1 MATVVKTYTENLN
14 GSANGSTWTWSASGN
29 TLPEITANSDT
40 VELSSP
46 PAYVTAQYVPPNGI
60 SKDRGIAGIY
70 FSVKRGSANLDDLLY
85 ELDNSSTNW
94 TGGSRE
100 LDPTSV
106 VTIDTDEL
114 FDSSN
119 STDRSV
125 TIDFLAHQ
133 YQGRS
138 WKASGSG
145 RQYENFTNVAFP
157 AEQVSSQ
164 IVTLDAPPS
173 FDCTDP
179 GGAYAPGGTYSVT
192 VSDLE
197 AQYGGSITSV
207 VLNVGGITD
216 SSSSGGALSVSLP
229 ASGTYTPTVTVT
241 DSRGQETVKSLS
253 AISIRNDYIYVSEV
267 AALRTDSTGK
277 SSDDGIYACVKAKFT
292 YANATP
298 SAPTVYAD
306 NTATSTTWYRTW
318 SASSGYSNQVSD
330 WSSVTSGTL
339 LYGKITGQTFNK
351 DNSYIIGVKPAA
363 TSSAGSITG
372 STITAF
378 LAQQFFLIAGR
389 AGGHALGIGQK
400 PTKDDILQ
408 IGMGTEIFG
417 SLKVNNNQ
425 GTLTSL
431 IDLFYPVGSYYETSD
446 GNFDPNVVWGGTWIE
461 DSVGKVLVGYGTDY
475 TVDGGAASRTV
486 PLPQHK
492 HESNSFSV
500 SVSGTA
506 AYGGLHKHTIYT
518 EYVQDTKANTGNGYR
533 TKPESSDTST
543 STDISS
549 MLDGGEHSHS
559 VSATG
564 TASGDTSNAG
574 TNGASISVMQ
584 PYKVVNRWHR
594 TA

>member
-1 MATVVKTYTENLN
+1 MATVVKTYKESLS

-29 TLPEITANSDT
+29 SLPEITANSDT
-40 VELSSP
+40 IELSSS
-46 PAYVTAQYVPPNGI
+46 PAYVTAQYAPPSGI
-60 SKDRGIAGIY
+60 SKDRGIARVY
-70 FSVKRGSANLDDLLY
+70 FTVKRGATALDDLTY
-85 ELDNSSTNW
+85 EIDDSSTNW
-94 TGGSRE
+94 TGSSRE
-100 LDPTSV
+100 LPMASV
-106 VTIDTDEL
+106 VSLDTSDL

-119 STDRSV
+119 SSSRSV
-125 TIDFLAHQ
+125 TIEFLARQ
-133 YQGRS
+133 YYGRS
-138 WKASGSG
+138 WKNSGSG
-145 RQYENFTNVAFP
+145 RQYENFTNVSFT

-164 IVTLDAPPS
+164 TVTLDAPPS

-192 VSDLE
+192 VSNLE
-197 AQYGGSITSV
+197 AQYGGSIASV
-207 VLNVGGITD
+207 VLNVGGVTD
-216 SSSSGGALSVSLP
+216 SASSGGTLSVNLP
-229 ASGTYTPTVTVT
+229 SSGTYTPTVTVT

-277 SSDDGIYACVKAKFT
+277 SSDAGIYACVKAKFT

-318 SASSGYSNQVSD
+318 SSSSGYSNQVSD

-363 TSSAGSITG
+363 TSSAGAITG

-431 IDLFYPVGSYYETSD
+431 IDLIYPVGSYYETSD
-446 GNFDPNVVWGGTWIE
+446 ENFDPNTVWGGTWSQ
-461 DSVGKVLVGYGTDY
+461 DSVGKVLVGKGTNY
-475 TVDGGAASRTV
+475 TTDGGSVTKTV
-486 PLPQHK
+486 PVPQHS
-492 HESNSFSV
+492 HESCSFSV
-500 SVSGTA
+500 SATGTA
-506 AYGGLHKHTIYT
+506 TGGSHIHTIYT
-518 EYVQDTKANTGNGYR
+518 EYVQDTKANTGSGYR

-543 STDISS
+543 STEISR
-549 MLDGGEHSHS
+549 MLESGAHSHS
-559 VSATG
+559 VSVSGTATG
-564 TASGDTSNAG
+564 STSSAG
-574 TNGASISVMQ
+574 TSGASISVMQ
-584 PYKVVNRWHR
+584 PYIVVHRWHR